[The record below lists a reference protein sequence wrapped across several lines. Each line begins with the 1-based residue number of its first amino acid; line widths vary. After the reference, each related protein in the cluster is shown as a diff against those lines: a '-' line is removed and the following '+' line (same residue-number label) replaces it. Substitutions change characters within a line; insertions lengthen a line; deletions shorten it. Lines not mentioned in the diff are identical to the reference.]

1 MADRRLALVK
11 STLSN
16 LPIYYMSL
24 YKMLETIAKEIERVQ
39 RNFLWGGSTDR
50 KKLRMVNWGI

>member
-24 YKMLETIAKEIERVQ
+24 YKMLVSIAKEIESVQ
-39 RNFLWGGSTDR
+39 RNFLWGGSTDW